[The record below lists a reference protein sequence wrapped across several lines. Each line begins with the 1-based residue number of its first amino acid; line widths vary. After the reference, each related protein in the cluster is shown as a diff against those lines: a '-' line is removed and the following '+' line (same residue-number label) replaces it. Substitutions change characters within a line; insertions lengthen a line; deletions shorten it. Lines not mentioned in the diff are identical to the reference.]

1 MKKYTHTV
9 LKMVVAISLGTAYL
23 QAQTVPERFYE
34 VNSYKAEIK
43 ITFTYE
49 YTHTVAENRNSITAS
64 QSFEHVFET
73 GPGQISA
80 ADMFQ
85 IERGDKV
92 DGESQKK
99 GMMEGVDMEAVSQ
112 AMKNSGIDPSV
123 MDQLKKT
130 KSETG
135 SYNMGFDKY
144 KMWMITPAEGLVS
157 SNINSNYVEESSG
170 TMHCGEGQGKGSFKT
185 RKSYAGESQI
195 ELSKPGMNNPNG
207 FVLMLNL
214 VNNSYSFTADISW
227 PEGYQFLGNNFTIEC
242 GVTTNTDLKINANSF
257 ASIVK
262 PGEGLIYKHPLPQDG
277 MILSGS
283 KEITDRFNLWQSL
296 DKEGANWSIKID
308 WKIYPAV
315 R

>member
-1 MKKYTHTV
+1 MKK
-9 LKMVVAISLGTAYL
+9 LKYSLSILGMFAFCL
-23 QAQTVPERFYE
+23 EIVSQTMMNDPERYYNVE
-34 VNSYKAEIK
+34 SYKAEIAL
-43 ITFTYE
+43 TFSYQFSE
-49 YTHTVAENRNSITAS
+49 SAPDYARAVSAAQKFQHFFKTA
-64 QSFEHVFET
+64 
-73 GPGQISA
+73 PGQITA
-80 ADMFQ
+80 GDMFQ

-99 GMMEGVDMEAVSQ
+99 GIMEGVDMEAVSQ

-123 MDQLKKT
+123 MEQLKKT

-135 SYNMGFDKY
+135 SYNMGLNKY
-144 KMWMITPAEGLVS
+144 KMWMITPVEGLVS

-170 TMHCGEGQGKGSFKT
+170 TMHCGEGQGRGSFKT

-227 PEGYQFLGNNFTIEC
+227 PEGHQFFGNNFTIEC

-262 PGEGLIYKHPLPQDG
+262 PGEGLIYKHPLPDNG
-277 MILSGS
+277 MVLSGS
-283 KEITDRFNLWQSL
+283 EIITDRFNLWSGL
-296 DKEGANWSIKID
+296 NKEGNWSVRID
-308 WKIYPAV
+308 WTISPAD
-315 R
+315 